1 MIDYEDPMKHLGDWR
16 EALAREGNVVYDR
29 GNQSKYPWQ
38 ADLIEGVIEG
48 DMHEEDMRCQ

>member
-1 MIDYEDPMKHLGDWR
+1 MIDYDDPMKHLGDRR

-38 ADLIEGVIEG
+38 ADLIEG